1 MSNYKTNKNIT
12 MIDDLPFLDDLENN
26 TRNNNGLMM
35 IPSDT
40 SSKVQKFIRNTNT
53 HNAPYESGMNMNQ
66 SQPPPQQFVSQQQPP
81 PQFMNEIIDDPR
93 NYQQMQFEP
102 EQYER
107 KQQRRYND
115 FNEPTCIQVADHT
128 MNCVVCSKLYQCNN
142 TGYIVVI
149 ILLAIISVLLLKRV
163 LNV

>member
-12 MIDDLPFLDDLENN
+12 MIDDLPFLDDIENN
-26 TRNNNGLMM
+26 TLNNNGLTM

-53 HNAPYESGMNMNQ
+53 HNPQFESGMNMNQ
-66 SQPPPQQFVSQQQPP
+66 LPSPQQQYVSQP

-93 NYQQMQFEP
+93 NYQNIQPM
-102 EQYER
+102 QYEPQ
-107 KQQRRYND
+107 QQRRYNNYD
-115 FNEPTCIQVADHT
+115 EPTCIQVADHT

-142 TGYIVVI
+142 TGYIVII
-149 ILLAIISVLLLKRV
+149 ILLAIISILLLKRV

>member
-26 TRNNNGLMM
+26 SRNNNGLMM

-66 SQPPPQQFVSQQQPP
+66 SQHPQQFVSQQQPP

-93 NYQQMQFEP
+93 NYQNIEPMQFEP
-102 EQYER
+102 QFER
-107 KQQRRYND
+107 KQRRYID
-115 FNEPTCIQVADHT
+115 YNEPTCIQVADHT